1 MYGINETD
9 GGRFEAGEDAE
20 DWLAA
25 DRDGS
30 A

>member
-1 MYGINETD
+1 MYGINETE
-9 GGRFEAGEDAE
+9 GGGFEAGEDVD

-30 A
+30 V